1 MSVISDELSIQGAA
15 PILRPEM
22 AAGAAEMATGPW
34 RVTFVTNPDDCNL
47 ACDMCPGHSPLGP
60 GPRRPPRRLDLDLVL
75 AVLEERA
82 GSPLREVVPSTMGE
96 PLLWP
101 GLERLA
107 AGCGARGLAL
117 NVTTNGTFP
126 GRGPR
131 AWARL
136 LAPVTRDLK
145 VSWNGATAAVAE
157 RLMDG
162 LRYDAALEALRAFL
176 AERDAVAAEGG
187 RRCRVSFQVTAQ
199 EENVAEL
206 PEIVR
211 LAARLGVER
220 VKLHHLQPRLP
231 HLRGR
236 ALGRDGTAAA
246 RWNAAVQ
253 ACRRAAAEAE
263 LPGGGRVLLENATEL
278 PPGGAAEAPR
288 GPCPFLGREA
298 WVLADGRFAP
308 CPHPAAAAGELG
320 DLGDLRRMT
329 FGEIWGGQAL
339 ARLRDRWPEHP
350 ACRSCSF
357 RRAGGAS
364 EVES

>member
-1 MSVISDELSIQGAA
+1 
-15 PILRPEM
+15 M
-22 AAGAAEMATGPW
+22 AARGAEKATGPW

-60 GPRRPPRRLDLDLVL
+60 GPRRPPRRLDPELVL
-75 AVLEERA
+75 AVLAERE

-96 PLLWP
+96 PLLWA
-101 GLERLA
+101 GLDRLA
-107 AGCGARGLAL
+107 AACQARGLSL

-136 LAPVTRDLK
+136 LAPATRDLK
-145 VSWNGATAAVAE
+145 VSWNGASAAVAE
-157 RLMDG
+157 RLMGG
-162 LRYDAALEALRAFL
+162 LRYEAALDALRAFL
-176 AERDAVAAEGG
+176 VERDAVAAAGG

-199 EENVAEL
+199 EENLAEL
-206 PEIVR
+206 PEVVR

-231 HLRGR
+231 HLRAR
-236 ALGRDGTAAA
+236 CLGRDGGAAA
-246 RWNAAVQ
+246 RWNGAVR
-253 ACRRAAAEAE
+253 ACLRAAGEAE

-278 PPGGAAEAPR
+278 PPGGAAAAPR
-288 GPCPFLGREA
+288 GPCPFLGQEA

-308 CPHPAAAAGELG
+308 CPHPAAAEGELG
-320 DLGDLRRMT
+320 EFGDLRRT
-329 FGEIWGGQAL
+329 ALAEIWTGQAL
-339 ARLRDRWPEHP
+339 AGLRAGFLEHP
-350 ACRSCSF
+350 VCRSCSF

-364 EVES
+364 EIAP